1 MIALAGLEILSRLT
15 VSAVNVENVS
25 YGGKPELTRTEVAAL
40 LVGATK
46 PVEYLGYAKYILD
59 YSRIY
64 LLANHV
70 YVWAAGVAAEEGW
83 RITSGQP
90 IVRKISWLVVSET
103 IDPNTCIRCHGNG
116 CLASRTCTHCH
127 GSGQKSISDA
137 ERARFIGVSRQT
149 YRQCWRYK
157 YLDVYNYV
165 QDLEF
170 ELRKIIQKN
179 S

>member
-1 MIALAGLEILSRLT
+1 MAGLEILSRLT

-25 YGGKPELTRTEVAAL
+25 YGGKPELTRTEVAAM

-83 RITSGQP
+83 KITRGQP
-90 IVRKISWLVVSET
+90 IVRKMSWLVVSET
-103 IDPNTCIRCHGNG
+103 IRPDICVRCHGNG
-116 CLASRTCTHCH
+116 YLASRTCTRCH
-127 GSGQKSISDA
+127 GSGHKAISDA
-137 ERARFIGVSRQT
+137 ERARFIGLSRQT
-149 YRQCWRYK
+149 YKQCWRMRYQN
-157 YLDVYNYV
+157 VYNYV
-165 QDLEF
+165 HDLEF